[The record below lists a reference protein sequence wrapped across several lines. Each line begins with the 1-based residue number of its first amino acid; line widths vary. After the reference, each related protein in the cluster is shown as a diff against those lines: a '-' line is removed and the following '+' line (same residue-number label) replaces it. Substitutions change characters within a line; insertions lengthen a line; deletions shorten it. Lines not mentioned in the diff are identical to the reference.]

1 MRTRD
6 DKATRSNLSSEKLL
20 HLMEALSELDEPV
33 RLQELSRLTKMNE
46 STVLRYL
53 STLQNCG
60 YVAQDS
66 DTGRY
71 ALTYK
76 ICAIAANVSSRKSIR
91 TICTPF
97 LRSLAQIFNES
108 VNIAEEHDMA
118 VVYIE
123 AINGPRQQL
132 LMTTR
137 RVGNISPLHCTAVG
151 KLLLLG
157 FTPRQLD
164 SFIATKG
171 LPALTE
177 KTITTREALIEEL
190 ARVKEKGFAFD
201 NEEYEPGARCVAAPV
216 YDYTGRIVAGV
227 SISGPL
233 TRMTDEHIYE
243 KLPYLLDAAREISLR
258 MGWQDPANDK
268 NRL

>member
-1 MRTRD
+1 
-6 DKATRSNLSSEKLL
+6 
-20 HLMEALSELDEPV
+20 
-33 RLQELSRLTKMNE
+33 
-46 STVLRYL
+46 
-53 STLQNCG
+53 
-60 YVAQDS
+60 
-66 DTGRY
+66 
-71 ALTYK
+71 
-76 ICAIAANVSSRKSIR
+76 
-91 TICTPF
+91 
-97 LRSLAQIFNES
+97 
-108 VNIAEEHDMA
+108 
-118 VVYIE
+118 
-123 AINGPRQQL
+123 
-132 LMTTR
+132 
-137 RVGNISPLHCTAVG
+137 VG